1 MKRLITVG
9 FAIAVL
15 LSLNTGAVAQQD
27 AQAKQA
33 GAQPNPNGN
42 ANQLNVL
49 NAADLSAV
57 LNLLPSL
64 TPQVQGSVQPGP
76 TNFNWTY
83 TGDFSVFRPSDQTA
97 GMGLTPADD
106 ALRAHLSLPKNQ
118 GLIVTSLEANTP
130 AAQAGIQQNDV
141 LLKIGDTPLAKTDD
155 LVENLKAMGDKA
167 ASLTLLRGGKGVVIQ
182 VQPQVRVTLG
192 PVQAKPPAFWIGV
205 SVSPLEPV
213 LRSQL
218 KLAPNK
224 GLLAIDV
231 VKESPA
237 AKADVK
243 LHDILLSLDGKA
255 LESQEKLI
263 EAVQSSGQKA
273 VQLELV
279 REGKTQTL
287 VVTPARRQPEQETQA
302 NQNGKP
308 GISYYTYTPTGPG
321 IVTADAN
328 GGWVT
333 TFPNWMY
340 GNVDYTSSPSGPK
353 AVMDYTASSKRLDE
367 LDGEIK
373 QLRKAI
379 EELNKILK
387 DKK

>member
-1 MKRLITVG
+1 MKRLIAVG
-9 FAIAVL
+9 LAIAVL
-15 LSLNTGAVAQQD
+15 LSLNTGALAQQD

-33 GAQPNPNGN
+33 GAHPNPNGN
-42 ANQLNVL
+42 ANQVIDPYATAFPAGQNVYSWV
-49 NAADLSAV
+49 NPQYQVSG
-57 LNLLPSL
+57 LPG
-64 TPQVQGSVQPGP
+64 Q
-76 TNFNWTY
+76 TNFNLTF
-83 TGDFSVFRPSDQTA
+83 TGDLGWFRTSDQTV
-97 GMGLTPADD
+97 GIGLTPADD
-106 ALRAHLSLPKNQ
+106 ALRTHLSIPKNQ
-118 GLIVTSLEANTP
+118 GLVVTSLEANAP

-155 LVENLKAMGDKA
+155 LVENLKTMGDKA
-167 ASLTLLRGGKGVVIQ
+167 ASLTLLRAGKGVVIQ

-205 SVSPLEPV
+205 SVSPLEPA

-243 LHDILLSLDGKA
+243 VHDILLSLDGKA

-263 EAVQSSGQKA
+263 DAVQSSGQKS

-279 REGKTQTL
+279 REGKTQTIVL
-287 VVTPARRQPEQETQA
+287 TPARRQPEQEPQA
-302 NQNGKP
+302 NQNGKT
-308 GISYYTYTPTGPG
+308 GFYYYTPTGPG
-321 IVTADAN
+321 IVSADAN

-333 TFPNWMY
+333 TFPNWAY
-340 GNVDYTSSPSGPK
+340 PSVDYTSSPAGPK
-353 AVMDYTASSKRLDE
+353 AVIDYTASSKRLED
-367 LDGEIK
+367 LDGELK

>member
-1 MKRLITVG
+1 MKRLIKVG

-15 LSLNTGAVAQQD
+15 LSLNTGALAQQD

-42 ANQLNVL
+42 ANQLSVL
-49 NAADLSAV
+49 NAADASAV
-57 LNLLPSL
+57 VNLLSSV
-64 TPQVQGSVQPGP
+64 TPQLQGTGQPGP
-76 TNFNWTY
+76 TNFNWTFA
-83 TGDFSVFRPSDQTA
+83 GDFGSFRPADQTA

-118 GLIVTSLEANTP
+118 GLIVTSLEANAP

-205 SVSPLEPV
+205 SVSPLEPA

-263 EAVQSSGQKA
+263 EAVQSSGQKS
-273 VQLELV
+273 VQLEVV
-279 REGKTQTL
+279 REGKAQTIVL
-287 VVTPARRQPEQETQA
+287 TPARRQPEQDQPAT
-302 NQNGKP
+302 QNGKSVV
-308 GISYYTYTPTGPG
+308 GYYIPTGPG
-321 IVTADAN
+321 IVSADAN

-333 TFPNWMY
+333 TFPNWAY
-340 GNVDYTSSPSGPK
+340 PNVDYTSSPAGPR
-353 AVMDYTASSKRLDE
+353 AVIDYTASSKRLED
-367 LDGEIK
+367 LDGELK

>member
-1 MKRLITVG
+1 VS
-9 FAIAVL
+9 FAIAL
-15 LSLNTGAVAQQD
+15 LLNLNTGAVAQQD

-42 ANQLNVL
+42 ANQLNGL

-57 LNLLPSL
+57 VNFLPSH
-64 TPQVQGSVQPGP
+64 TPQLQPGQ
-76 TNFNWTY
+76 TNYNLTL
-83 TGDFSVFRPSDQTA
+83 TGDLGWFRTSDQTA

-118 GLIVTSLEANTP
+118 GLIVTSLEANAP

-141 LLKIGDTPLAKTDD
+141 LLKIGDTPLAKADD

-205 SVSPLEPV
+205 SVSPLEPA

-243 LHDILLSLDGKA
+243 VHDILLSLDGKA

-263 EAVQSSGQKA
+263 EAVQSSGQKS

-287 VVTPARRQPEQETQA
+287 VVTPARRQPEQQQTS
-302 NQNGKP
+302 QNGQS
-308 GISYYTYTPTGPG
+308 GVDYYLSTVPG
-321 IVTADAN
+321 IVTADVN
-328 GGWVT
+328 RGWVT
-333 TFPNWMY
+333 TFPNWAY
-340 GNVDYTSSPSGPK
+340 SAVDYTSSPSGPK
-353 AVMDYTASSKRLDE
+353 AVIDYPGASKRLDE

-373 QLRKAI
+373 LLRKAI

>member
-9 FAIAVL
+9 LAIAVL
-15 LSLNTGAVAQQD
+15 LSPNTGALAQQD
-27 AQAKQA
+27 AQGKQV

-42 ANQLNVL
+42 ANQIHVL
-49 NAADLSAV
+49 NAADASAI
-57 LNLLPSL
+57 LNFLPSL
-64 TPQVQGSVQPGP
+64 TSQLQGAGQTAP
-76 TNFNWTY
+76 TNYALTFS
-83 TGDFSVFRPSDQTA
+83 GDLGWFRPSDQTA

-118 GLIVTSLEANTP
+118 GLIVTSLEANAP
-130 AAQAGIQQNDV
+130 AAQAGIQQDDV
-141 LLKIGDTPLAKTDD
+141 LLKLGDTPLAKTDD
-155 LVENLKAMGDKA
+155 LVENLRAMGDKA
-167 ASLTLLRGGKGVVIQ
+167 ASLTLLRGGKSSVIQ

-192 PVQAKPPAFWIGV
+192 PVQAKPPAFWIGI
-205 SVSPLEPV
+205 SVSPLEPA

-218 KLAPNK
+218 KLPPNK

-231 VKESPA
+231 VKDSPA

-243 LHDILLSLDGKA
+243 VHDILLALDGNP
-255 LESQEKLI
+255 LESQEKLV
-263 EAVQSSGQKA
+263 EAVQSIGQKS
-273 VQLELV
+273 VFLELV
-279 REGKTQTL
+279 REGKNQTHL
-287 VVTPARRQPEQETQA
+287 VTPARREPEQQQPA

-333 TFPNWMY
+333 TFPNWTY
-340 GNVDYTSSPSGPK
+340 GNIDSSPAGMRTTTEYP
-353 AVMDYTASSKRLDE
+353 ASSKRLDE